1 MNVEDLFVKIKNG
14 ECQLWE
20 VEENEQVDKE
30 TLLKLYDMILN
41 DKSDNVYLINANA
54 ELESRKSN

>member
-1 MNVEDLFVKIKNG
+1 MNVEDLFEKIKNG

-30 TLLKLYDMILN
+30 TLLKLYGMILN
-41 DKSDNVYLINANA
+41 DKSDNVYLINAIA